1 MIGLRTLITLAGA
14 LAWQG
19 LAVAQQGD
27 RKGETQVERVPRE
40 KIPPAPPLPP
50 QEALRQFQLA
60 PGFRVELVASEP
72 LVENPVVLQF
82 DPDGRLWVVE
92 MRSYMPTADGVGET
106 NPISRISILEDANQD
121 GLMDKRKVF
130 LADLVLPR
138 ALLLIHGG
146 ALVCEPPNLWFY
158 PNQNDTAG
166 PRELVSSD
174 FAKEADPS
182 LGARM
187 NVEHGGSSLLLNL
200 DNWIYC
206 LHHPYRYRRQ
216 QGKWQR
222 ELSPQRAQWG
232 LAQDDFGRLFFT
244 ANSDHLRGDL
254 IPAHYFSGY
263 AGKLKVPGLGVQI
276 ATNQTVWPSRVNPG
290 VNRGYEAGVLR
301 PDGTLQRF
309 TAAGGTVI
317 YRGDLF
323 PPDFYGNAF
332 VCEPA
337 GNFVRRD
344 VLTEQDGLVRAQNP
358 YHQTEFLTSRDE
370 LFRPV
375 NVACGPDGALYIADM
390 YHGIIQ
396 HRVYVTS
403 YLRAQAESRGLPQV
417 FNRGRIWR
425 VVPQPTRELKALSPR
440 LAQAS
445 TSNLVAHLT
454 HPNGWWRDVAQRLLL
469 DRADP
474 ASLPAL
480 RQLAASEAGPVA
492 RLHALWTLEGL
503 GQLTPAD
510 LETALR
516 EPAPKLRAGAV
527 RLAEPFLT
535 RSRAEP
541 AVAKLYERMLQ
552 LADEPSAELQIQV
565 ALTLSLLWP
574 DPRAK
579 AAIARL
585 AQNGTSSLARELAA
599 FNLARLEP
607 NQTPTAAPAKA
618 RPLTEEE
625 QRRFESGKTMYEA
638 TCLACHQVHGLG
650 QPGIAPPLV
659 DTEWVK
665 GSDSRLIRIVLN
677 GLRGPIKV
685 KGETFELDMPSLG
698 VLDDDQIAA
707 VLTYIRREWG
717 HTFEPVTPAQVKKVR
732 EETANREDAW
742 TMEDLLKVK

>member
-1 MIGLRTLITLAGA
+1 
-14 LAWQG
+14 
-19 LAVAQQGD
+19 
-27 RKGETQVERVPRE
+27 
-40 KIPPAPPLPP
+40 
-50 QEALRQFQLA
+50 
-60 PGFRVELVASEP
+60 
-72 LVENPVVLQF
+72 
-82 DPDGRLWVVE
+82 
-92 MRSYMPTADGVGET
+92 
-106 NPISRISILEDANQD
+106 
-121 GLMDKRKVF
+121 
-130 LADLVLPR
+130 
-138 ALLLIHGG
+138 
-146 ALVCEPPNLWFY
+146 
-158 PNQNDTAG
+158 
-166 PRELVSSD
+166 
-174 FAKEADPS
+174 
-182 LGARM
+182 
-187 NVEHGGSSLLLNL
+187 
-200 DNWIYC
+200 
-206 LHHPYRYRRQ
+206 
-216 QGKWQR
+216 
-222 ELSPQRAQWG
+222 
-232 LAQDDFGRLFFT
+232 
-244 ANSDHLRGDL
+244 
-254 IPAHYFSGY
+254 
-263 AGKLKVPGLGVQI
+263 
-276 ATNQTVWPSRVNPG
+276 
-290 VNRGYEAGVLR
+290 
-301 PDGTLQRF
+301 
-309 TAAGGTVI
+309 
-317 YRGDLF
+317 
-323 PPDFYGNAF
+323 
-332 VCEPA
+332 
-337 GNFVRRD
+337 
-344 VLTEQDGLVRAQNP
+344 
-358 YHQTEFLTSRDE
+358 
-370 LFRPV
+370 
-375 NVACGPDGALYIADM
+375 
-390 YHGIIQ
+390 
-396 HRVYVTS
+396 
-403 YLRAQAESRGLPQV
+403 
-417 FNRGRIWR
+417 
-425 VVPQPTRELKALSPR
+425 
-440 LAQAS
+440 
-445 TSNLVAHLT
+445 LT

-503 GQLTPAD
+503 GQLTPTD

-527 RLAEPFLT
+527 RLAEPFLA
-535 RSRAEP
+535 RSRTEP
-541 AVAKLYERMLQ
+541 AVAKLYERVLQ

-574 DPRAK
+574 DPPAK

-707 VLTYIRREWG
+707 VLTYVRREWG